1 MLGRGGLDIYHLSFY
16 VCRSAGA
23 AESKLVRVIADTAC
37 EELPSYDVLPVST
50 SRAVFTGRDRPS
62 RRVTL
67 SNLPHNFFVC
77 FLLHVFSRKRR
88 NSWPLA
94 TARGASLRK
103 SCYDSPGLCVSF
115 QSCTVSRGWIFT
127 VSFNGI
133 SALVDRFFYCRVDNF
148 VVGDYFC
155 SSGDRRQL
163 TQCVLLKGYF
173 LPETAFSPLK
183 KTWFC
188 DIFKFFHLTLRDL
201 LSAS

>member
-23 AESKLVRVIADTAC
+23 AESKLVRVIADTAR
-37 EELPSYDVLPVST
+37 EELPSYVVLPVST

-67 SNLPHNFFVC
+67 LNLPQNLFVC
-77 FLLHVFSRKRR
+77 FLLHVFSWKRR

-103 SCYDSPGLCVSF
+103 SCYDSHGLCVSF

-133 SALVDRFFYCRVDNF
+133 SVLVDRFFYCRVDNF
-148 VVGDYFC
+148 VVGDYFAVPGKKAANSTC
-155 SSGDRRQL
+155 L
-163 TQCVLLKGYF
+163 T
-173 LPETAFSPLK
+173 
-183 KTWFC
+183 
-188 DIFKFFHLTLRDL
+188 
-201 LSAS
+201 